1 MPSGAEGSLE
11 LVAVEHV
18 RAVLDALLREAD
30 LVVIDG
36 GAIQQSAGALTWAR
50 AAEETVLVVRR
61 GSTRR
66 DELRLAAESL
76 RFVDAAIGGTVLVQR
91 PTGRS
96 AVRRPFG
103 RRIARPVAPAPE
115 SRPVR
120 SGGPTAMASPSEVT
134 PFGGGT
140 TPFTPRPTTVSPT
153 IGQSTVRQPA
163 YQVPEYDAPV
173 YHQPAYQP
181 PVTIPSIVPSSS
193 RPVSSEER
201 QPDVHPV
208 APIIPIGSAPAPAP
222 SPAAPPRRTAAKR
235 RPAQHKPAASTEET
249 RPADAD
255 DYSSPKRR
263 ASGRT
268 QRPPAG

>member
-1 MPSGAEGSLE
+1 
-11 LVAVEHV
+11 
-18 RAVLDALLREAD
+18 
-30 LVVIDG
+30 
-36 GAIQQSAGALTWAR
+36 
-50 AAEETVLVVRR
+50 
-61 GSTRR
+61 
-66 DELRLAAESL
+66 
-76 RFVDAAIGGTVLVQR
+76 
-91 PTGRS
+91 
-96 AVRRPFG
+96 
-103 RRIARPVAPAPE
+103 
-115 SRPVR
+115 
-120 SGGPTAMASPSEVT
+120 
-134 PFGGGT
+134 
-140 TPFTPRPTTVSPT
+140 
-153 IGQSTVRQPA
+153 
-163 YQVPEYDAPV
+163 
-173 YHQPAYQP
+173 
-181 PVTIPSIVPSSS
+181 VPSSS